1 MYEPTAANGKNDARD
16 NIAVKITDLAV
27 RYRVPREKYSGIKE
41 YAIRWLQRRVE
52 YIDLWALSDVSL
64 KVEQGEIFGVIG
76 PNGAG
81 KSTLLKVIAGILF
94 PQRGRVRVQGTI
106 APLLGLGAGFHPE
119 LTGRENVYLYG
130 SLLGY
135 TRSELDEL
143 YDEIVEF
150 ADLAQFIDSPLRT
163 YSGGMSLRLG
173 FSVATAKPADIL
185 LVDEVLAVGD
195 AEFQKKCIMRMQT
208 FREAGTSIVYVS
220 HDLGVVENI
229 CDRVVLLDRG
239 RIKDEGEPGAVIMEY
254 LGKVTG
260 QAY

>member
-1 MYEPTAANGKNDARD
+1 
-16 NIAVKITDLAV
+16 VK
-27 RYRVPREKYSGIKE
+27 
-41 YAIRWLQRRVE
+41 
-52 YIDLWALSDVSL
+52 
-64 KVEQGEIFGVIG
+64 
-76 PNGAG
+76 
-81 KSTLLKVIAGILF
+81 
-94 PQRGRVRVQGTI
+94 GTI

-135 TRSELDEL
+135 TRDEL
-143 YDEIVEF
+143 NELYEDIVEF

-195 AEFQKKCIMRMQT
+195 AEFQRKCIRRMEE

-229 CDRVVLLDRG
+229 CDRVALLDHG
-239 RIKDEGEPGAVIMEY
+239 RIRLDGQPDKVIAEY
-254 LGKVTG
+254 LEGVSA
-260 QAY
+260 QVE

>member
-1 MYEPTAANGKNDARD
+1 MFEPEATDVAESLDHDLAVE
-16 NIAVKITDLAV
+16 IAGLAV

-41 YAIRWLQRRVE
+41 YAIRWLQRRVHYIE
-52 YIDLWALSDVSL
+52 YWALSDVSL
-64 KVEQGEIFGVIG
+64 NVEQGEIFGVIG

-94 PQRGRVRVQGTI
+94 PQRGRVRVQGAI

-119 LTGRENVYLYG
+119 LTGRENIYLYG

-135 TRSELDEL
+135 TRVELDEL
-143 YDEIVEF
+143 YDEIINF

-195 AEFQKKCIMRMQT
+195 AEFQRKCIMRMES
-208 FREAGTSIVYVS
+208 FREAGTSIIYVS
-220 HDLGVVENI
+220 HDLGVVKNI
-229 CDRVVLLDRG
+229 CDRVVLLDQG
-239 RIKDEGEPGAVIMEY
+239 RIRLEGDPEAVINEY
-254 LGKVTG
+254 LEMVSV
-260 QAY
+260 